1 MDGPVDTLLPTFCGI
16 TGANLDEGQ
25 MYLEMSGYDL
35 NRAVSLYYDNSA
47 PPANDEVYDIASSSE
62 SESEMEED
70 RREEATVGRIY
81 SSQGR

>member
-1 MDGPVDTLLPTFCGI
+1 MEGPVDTLLPTFCDI
-16 TGANLDEGQ
+16 TGVNPDEGQ

-47 PPANDEVYDIASSSE
+47 PPVNEDVYDIASSSE
-62 SESEMEED
+62 SGSEMEED